1 MKKKRTGTVRP
12 HRQVMGELLRADPDL
27 AIEMLNDTL
36 RDGKPEEIAVAVR
49 RVADAFG
56 GLPHIARRVG
66 VNVTQAYRSLSWH
79 GNPSFRTVHAVLRE
93 AGLEISVRLRA

>member
-1 MKKKRTGTVRP
+1 MKRRQKGTAKP
-12 HRQVMGELLRADPDL
+12 HREAMNELLRSDPDL

-36 RDGKPEEIAVAVR
+36 RDGSPEEIAVAVR

-66 VNVTQAYRSLSWH
+66 VNVTQAYRSLSRR
-79 GNPSFRTVHAVLRE
+79 GNPSFRTVYAVLRE
-93 AGLEISVRLRA
+93 AGLEISVRPRQ

>member
-1 MKKKRTGTVRP
+1 MKKNRTGTVRP
-12 HRQVMGELLRADPDL
+12 HRHVMSELLCADPDL

-36 RDGKPEEIAVAVR
+36 CDGKPEEIAVAVR

-56 GLPHIARRVG
+56 GLPNIARRVG
-66 VNVTQAYRSLSWH
+66 VNVTQAYRSLSRH

-93 AGLEISVRLRA
+93 AGLEISVRPRL

>member
-1 MKKKRTGTVRP
+1 MNRGKTGRVRP
-12 HRQVMGELLRADPDL
+12 HRQVMNELLRADPDL
-27 AIEMLNDTL
+27 AIEILNDTL
-36 RDGKPEEIAVAVR
+36 RDGKSEEIAVAVR

-66 VNVTQAYRSLSWH
+66 VNVTQAYRSLSRH

-93 AGLEISVRLRA
+93 AGLEISVRQRP